1 MQAMRDGVEDAGVA
15 AIEQARGRQQE
26 GGDGHRIRRMS
37 LRLALAIA
45 AATLAAQGAA
55 AEDIVRCRDARG
67 AITYQPAPCP
77 DRTEES
83 RPRIATAY
91 PEPNKAESQRIFERE
106 AALDRR
112 LEARRDRE
120 LVEQQMR
127 EARAEREAERLAA
140 LAAQAQQPQ
149 YAIAYGASRGWYG
162 PVHPVRHLPRHSPQ
176 PIRR

>member
-1 MQAMRDGVEDAGVA
+1 
-15 AIEQARGRQQE
+15 
-26 GGDGHRIRRMS
+26 MS
-37 LRLALAIA
+37 PRLALAIA
-45 AATLAAQGAA
+45 AASLAAQGVDAQ
-55 AEDIVRCRDARG
+55 DIVRCKDARG
-67 AITYQPAPCP
+67 GITYQPAPCP

-83 RPRIATAY
+83 RPRIASDFPA
-91 PEPNKAESQRIFERE
+91 PNMAESKRIFERE

-127 EARAEREAERLAA
+127 EARAEREAERERLAL

-149 YAIAYGASRGWYG
+149 YAIAYGAWRGWYG
-162 PVHPVRHLPRHSPQ
+162 PARPVHHLPRYSPQ

>member
-1 MQAMRDGVEDAGVA
+1 MF
-15 AIEQARGRQQE
+15 
-26 GGDGHRIRRMS
+26 
-37 LRLALAIA
+37 LRLALAL
-45 AATLAAQGAA
+45 AATLAAQGVGA
-55 AEDIVRCRDARG
+55 DGIVRCKDPRG

-83 RPRIATAY
+83 RPRIAAAY

-127 EARAEREAERLAA
+127 EARAEREAERERLL
-140 LAAQAQQPQ
+140 LAAQAAQQQ
-149 YAIAYGASRGWYG
+149 YAIAYPLWRTGYPAR
-162 PVHPVRHLPRHSPQ
+162 PTPHLPRPT
-176 PIRR
+176 PRAIR

>member
-1 MQAMRDGVEDAGVA
+1 
-15 AIEQARGRQQE
+15 
-26 GGDGHRIRRMS
+26 MS
-37 LRLALAIA
+37 LRLALAIT
-45 AATLAAQGAA
+45 AATLAVQGAG
-55 AEDIVRCRDARG
+55 AEDIVRCKDARG
-67 AITYQPAPCP
+67 AVTYQPAPCP
-77 DRTEES
+77 DRSEES

-127 EARAEREAERLAA
+127 EARAEREAERERLAL

-149 YAIAYGASRGWYG
+149 YAIAYGAPRGWYG
-162 PVHPVRHLPRHSPQ
+162 PVRPAHHLPRSVPQ
-176 PIRR
+176 AIHR